1 MSATNVM
8 FAIKVGGGVANTGSV
23 GSARDILATA
33 IWGWMES
40 AFEDADPDWAMD
52 LADHLIDELKPGHS
66 GVSS

>member
-8 FAIKVGGGVANTGSV
+8 FAIKVGAGSGASR

-33 IWGWMES
+33 IWEWMETE
-40 AFEDADPDWAMD
+40 FEDADPDWAMD